1 MQTLERIFEGA
12 YDMIHDHEQ
21 QACMQR
27 NSERS
32 DGLRLTGVWSSFDDI
47 PTSALSEN
55 SRRALDAVEGVS
67 RRIDDLANM
76 LGCLGHF
83 DESEGPRAA

>member
-1 MQTLERIFEGA
+1 
-12 YDMIHDHEQ
+12 MISDHNHVTH
-21 QACMQR
+21 MQR
-27 NSERS
+27 NDART
-32 DGLRLTGVWSSFDDI
+32 DGLRLTGVWNSFDDI

-67 RRIDDLANM
+67 RRIDDLANK

-83 DESEGPRAA
+83 DQSEGPRAA